1 MSISHFSIAAT
12 LVLATDTFHLDYY
25 NMCLVDN
32 PISTNHSG
40 RFCKIVKDH
49 FMTHLKNHHYRS

>member
-12 LVLATDTFHLDYY
+12 LVLATNTFHLDYY

-40 RFCKIVKDH
+40 VSAKLLKKII
-49 FMTHLKNHHYRS
+49 L